1 MPLLGPDDLLP
12 SRPQRVL
19 VNGTSG
25 SGKSTLARLI
35 GEQLDLPYTELD
47 SLFHGLGWVPRETFR
62 EDVDRFSSQ
71 DRWVTE
77 FQYDPV
83 RPMLA
88 ERADLFV
95 WLDLPR
101 RLVMMRL
108 LRRTLSRRWRRTAL
122 WNGEREAPLHTF
134 FTDPEHVVRYAW
146 RGHGSTRE
154 RAHAVMQTHPDL
166 VVVRLRSAREVVR
179 WLDIALPQARAG
191 KS

>member
-12 SRPQRVL
+12 RPPQRVL

-35 GEQLDLPYTELD
+35 GEHLDLPYTELD
-47 SLFHGLGWVPRETFR
+47 SLFHGPAWVPRETFC

-108 LRRTLSRRWRRTAL
+108 VRRTLSRRWRRTAL
-122 WNGEREAPLHTF
+122 WNGECEAPLHTF

-146 RGHGSTRE
+146 RTHPTTAE
-154 RAHAVMQTHPDL
+154 RARAALATHPSL
-166 VVVRLRSAREVVR
+166 LVVRLSSVAEVNR
-179 WLDIALPQARAG
+179 WLNTTLSSAG
-191 KS
+191 EWKS

>member
-47 SLFHGLGWVPRETFR
+47 SLFHGPAWVPRETFR
-62 EDVDRFSSQ
+62 QDVDRFSSQ
-71 DRWVTE
+71 DQWVTE

-108 LRRTLSRRWRRTAL
+108 VRRTLSRRWRRTAL
-122 WNGEREAPLHTF
+122 WNGGCEARHCIPSSPTPSTSSATPGGHT
-134 FTDPEHVVRYAW
+134 PRPQNEH
-146 RGHGSTRE
+146 G
-154 RAHAVMQTHPDL
+154 
-166 VVVRLRSAREVVR
+166 LRSR
-179 WLDIALPQARAG
+179 LIQACSWCG
-191 KS
+191 

>member
-12 SRPQRVL
+12 RPPQRVL

-35 GEQLDLPYTELD
+35 GEHLDLPYTGLD
-47 SLFHGLGWVPRETFR
+47 SLFHGPAWVPRETFC

-108 LRRTLSRRWRRTAL
+108 LRRTVSRRWRRTTL
-122 WNGEREAPLHTF
+122 WNGECEPPLRTF

-146 RGHGSTRE
+146 RGHPSTRE

-179 WLDIALPQARAG
+179 WLGTALPQARAG

>member
-47 SLFHGLGWVPRETFR
+47 SLFHGPAWVPRETFR
-62 EDVDRFSSQ
+62 QDVDRFSSQ
-71 DRWVTE
+71 DQWVTE

-108 LRRTLSRRWRRTAL
+108 VRRTLSRRWRRTAL
-122 WNGEREAPLHTF
+122 WNGECEPPLRTF

-154 RAHAVMQTHPDL
+154 RAHAVMQTRPDL

-179 WLDIALPQARAG
+179 WLGTALPQARAG